1 MFRPYTLKD
10 VYAYAE
16 KMGYAQE
23 DVEIEP
29 CEYLDGTVDY
39 TVWFGWEYTE
49 TWSWT
54 FEGDL
59 KGYAT
64 DYIHNKCD
72 E

>member
-1 MFRPYTLKD
+1 MFKNYTLKD
-10 VYAYAE
+10 IYEYAE

-29 CEYLDGTVDY
+29 CEYLDGTTDY
-39 TVWFGWEYTE
+39 TVWFGLEYTE
-49 TWSWT
+49 TWTWT

-59 KGYAT
+59 EGYAT
-64 DYIHNKCD
+64 DYEHNKCD